1 MVRRKLLKAISTM
14 TTVLLFIVLCFTIFV
29 VIVSKASGGETN
41 LFGYQFKTVLS
52 GSMEP
57 KIQTGSVIAIKLVSD
72 PSHFEKG
79 DVITF
84 RTKDDLLITHRIY
97 KVKGQQYVTKGDNNN
112 APDPDPVLADNIVG
126 EYTGFTVPYAGYAL
140 NFAGS
145 KEGAALLLILPGLF
159 LVGYAAFTIRRALKQ
174 IGELNESKSTPETE

>member
-1 MVRRKLLKAISTM
+1 MALRKLLKAISTM
-14 TTVLLFIVLCFTIFV
+14 TTVLLFVVLCFTIFF

-41 LFGYQFKTVLS
+41 LFGYQLKTVLS

-57 KIQTGSVIAIKLVSD
+57 KIQTGSVIAIKLVD
-72 PSHFEKG
+72 NPSHFEKG

-84 RTKDDLLITHRIY
+84 KTKDHLLVTHRIY

-112 APDPDPVLADNIVG
+112 APDPDPVLADHIVG
-126 EYTGFTVPYAGYAL
+126 EYTGFTVLYAGYAM

-145 KEGAALLLILPGLF
+145 KEGSALMLILPGLF
-159 LVGYAAFTIRRALKQ
+159 LIGYAAFTIWRAFQQ
-174 IGELNESKSTPETE
+174 IGELSEKKSSPDTK